1 MQKMNNREIDELIA
15 QERRAY
21 QRAWRKANKDKV
33 RQHNRNFYLKRAA
46 ARLAEQQEENDG
58 NSED

>member
-1 MQKMNNREIDELIA
+1 MDNIEIDELIV

-21 QRAWRKANKDKV
+21 QKAWRAANKDKV

-46 ARLAEQQEENDG
+46 ARLAEQQKEHNDG
-58 NSED
+58 GKD